1 MNSKQDRAPKAQLI
15 ESSSPIWIRLAAAAT
30 VIRKF
35 WLWLEV
41 RESKEEENETENR
54 GESIEQV
61 RAGAKRLDNK

>member
-15 ESSSPIWIRLAAAAT
+15 ESSSPIWIKLAAAA

-41 RESKEEENETENR
+41 RERKEEENETENR
-54 GESIEQV
+54 GQSMEHV